1 METIDQAIYVNA
13 YYFTN
18 GRNPRSYPKQ
28 IEWGNSA
35 YTFTDGMQYLVKKG
49 KNVIKLFDMSDGS
62 TIFRIKQEGNI
73 WTLLSTR

>member
-18 GRNPRSYPKQ
+18 GQKTRSYPKQ
-28 IEWGNSA
+28 IEWENTV

-49 KNVIKLFDMSDGS
+49 KSVIKLFDMFDGS
-62 TIFRIKQEGNI
+62 KTFRLKQEGGV